1 MRNVISRWAA
11 SGAIAGCPPPAAGP
25 SAAPAP
31 PLPSPPPRIPQSSRA
46 SAALAAGTGGV
57 RKQKAYAKRRGTTQA
72 QRGGGFSQPA
82 FILISDKTRSLLPP
96 TIPQNLLQHCC
107 AVERS

>member
-57 RKQKAYAKRRGTTQA
+57 RKQKAYQSAVSQHRHSGGVA
-72 QRGGGFSQPA
+72 QSPVMEANQVCPTLVIRWGMNAGGIQC
-82 FILISDKTRSLLPP
+82 R
-96 TIPQNLLQHCC
+96 
-107 AVERS
+107 